1 MKLFLTEAPLAYV
14 NAEVDAHIH
23 LEVGAVPVEHE
34 DDLHV
39 RKVDDVVGVVDL
51 EVAEGVALGEQV
63 GHEVVVEHVE
73 RLVVFEHE
81 LLVEVGL
88 TLLLGEPNG
97 ERVVA
102 RLLDDVLVLVVGEE
116 RLEVLQQVFTLL

>member
-1 MKLFLTEAPLAYV
+1 
-14 NAEVDAHIH
+14 
-23 LEVGAVPVEHE
+23 
-34 DDLHV
+34 
-39 RKVDDVVGVVDL
+39 VVGVVDL